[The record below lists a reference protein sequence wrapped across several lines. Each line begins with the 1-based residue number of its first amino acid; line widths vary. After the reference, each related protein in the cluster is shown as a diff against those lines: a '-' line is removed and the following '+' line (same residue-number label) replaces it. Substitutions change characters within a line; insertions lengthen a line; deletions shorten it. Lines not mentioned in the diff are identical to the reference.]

1 MFGMFRVVKYYLAM
15 KKVGSESFNSQM
27 AIICPGGKLNNF
39 KFQILL
45 TTGDA
50 NLYAAIWMV
59 FNGILTDTFLFK
71 NSKVYQNFR
80 SKNLKSQLFRRK
92 FAGIENFESI
102 FRKLLE
108 HFLVK
113 ILFPEIV
120 NFVAK
125 NVKFKEKMI
134 FQYS

>member
-45 TTGDA
+45 ATGDA

-59 FNGILTDTFLFK
+59 FNGILTGTFLFK
-71 NSKVYQNFR
+71 NSKVNRNFR
-80 SKNLKSQLFRRK
+80 PKSLKSPPSK
-92 FAGIENFESI
+92 S
-102 FRKLLE
+102 
-108 HFLVK
+108 K
-113 ILFPEIV
+113 IWS
-120 NFVAK
+120 
-125 NVKFKEKMI
+125 
-134 FQYS
+134 QYSENY